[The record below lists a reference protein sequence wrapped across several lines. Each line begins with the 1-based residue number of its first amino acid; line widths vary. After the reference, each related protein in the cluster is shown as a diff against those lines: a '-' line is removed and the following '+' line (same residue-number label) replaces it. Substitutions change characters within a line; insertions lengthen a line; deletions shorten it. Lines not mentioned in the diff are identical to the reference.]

1 MKRRIWIRLLSAFL
15 LWTAVR
21 SVYFVYLGDAD
32 GDYRLA
38 SENGFGPIVW
48 IGEILYAFL
57 ATGAVVGIWIR
68 WKHVITVATAALAI
82 YTSVM
87 FFQLQQMEANPIKAR
102 EAYAASRRAR
112 GLPVSN
118 ENLDAL
124 FSASGRRVAWAV
136 GAVFTLGPLAMV
148 LWRRADL
155 VGVGD
160 GV

>member
-1 MKRRIWIRLLSAFL
+1 MKRPIWIRLLAAFL

-38 SENGFGPIVW
+38 SENGFGPAMW
-48 IGEILYAFL
+48 FGEILYASL
-57 ATGAVVGIWIR
+57 ATGAVVAIWLR
-68 WKHVITVATAALAI
+68 WKHVLTLATAALAI

-87 FFQLQQMEANPIKAR
+87 LFELQQMEANPGKAR

-124 FSASGRRVAWAV
+124 FSESGRRSAWAL
-136 GAVFTLGPLAMV
+136 GAVFTLGPLAIV
-148 LWRRADL
+148 LWRRGDL
-155 VGVGD
+155 VPSHVE
-160 GV
+160 

>member
-15 LWTAVR
+15 LWTALR

-38 SENGFGPIVW
+38 RENGFGLAVW

-57 ATGAVVGIWIR
+57 ATGAVVAIWLR
-68 WKHVITVATAALAI
+68 SKHVVMLATAALAI

-87 FFQLQQMEANPIKAR
+87 LFELQQMEANPTKAR
-102 EAYAASRRAR
+102 GAYAASRRAR

-124 FSASGRRVAWAV
+124 FSESGRRFAWAV
-136 GAVFTLGPLAMV
+136 GAVSTLGPLAIV

-155 VGVGD
+155 VASNRK
-160 GV
+160 

>member
-1 MKRRIWIRLLSAFL
+1 MKRPIWIRLLSAFL
-15 LWTAVR
+15 LWTALR

-38 SENGFGPIVW
+38 SENGFGPAVW

-57 ATGAVVGIWIR
+57 ATGTAVAIWLR
-68 WKHVITVATAALAI
+68 WKHVLMLTTVALAV

-87 FFQLQQMEANPIKAR
+87 LFQLQQMEANPIKAK

-112 GLPVSN
+112 GLPVNN

-124 FSASGRRVAWAV
+124 FSETGRRFAWAM
-136 GAVFTLGPLAMV
+136 GAVFTLGPLAIV

-155 VGVGD
+155 SPSNVE
-160 GV
+160 

>member
-1 MKRRIWIRLLSAFL
+1 MKRPIWIRPLSAFL
-15 LWTAVR
+15 LWTALR

-38 SENGFGPIVW
+38 SENGFGPAVW

-57 ATGAVVGIWIR
+57 ATGTVVAIWLR
-68 WKHVITVATAALAI
+68 WKHVLMLTTVALAV

-87 FFQLQQMEANPIKAR
+87 LFQLQQMEANPIKAK

-112 GLPVSN
+112 GLPVNN

-124 FSASGRRVAWAV
+124 FSETGRRFAWAM
-136 GAVFTLGPLAMV
+136 GAVFTLGPLAIV

-155 VGVGD
+155 SPSNVE
-160 GV
+160 

>member
-1 MKRRIWIRLLSAFL
+1 MKRPIWIGLLSAFL
-15 LWTAVR
+15 LWTALR

-38 SENGFGPIVW
+38 SENGFGPAVW

-57 ATGAVVGIWIR
+57 ATGTVVAIWLR
-68 WKHVITVATAALAI
+68 WKHVLTLTTAALAV

-87 FFQLQQMEANPIKAR
+87 LFQLQQMEANPIKAR

-112 GLPVSN
+112 GLPVNN

-124 FSASGRRVAWAV
+124 FSETGRRFAWAM
-136 GAVFTLGPLAMV
+136 GAVFTLGPLAIV

-155 VGVGD
+155 SPSNVE
-160 GV
+160 

>member
-1 MKRRIWIRLLSAFL
+1 MKRPIWMRLISAFL
-15 LWTAVR
+15 LWTALR
-21 SVYFVYLGDAD
+21 SVYFVYLGEAH

-38 SENGFGPIVW
+38 SENGFGPAVW
-48 IGEILYAFL
+48 IAEILYAFL
-57 ATGAVVGIWIR
+57 ATGTVVAIWLR
-68 WKHVITVATAALAI
+68 SKHAFRLATAALAV

-112 GLPVSN
+112 GLPVNN

-124 FSASGRRVAWAV
+124 FSESGRQFAWAV
-136 GAVFTLGPLAMV
+136 GAVFTLGPLAVV

-155 VGVGD
+155 TTSNVE
-160 GV
+160 

>member
-1 MKRRIWIRLLSAFL
+1 MKRPIWIRLLSAFL
-15 LWTAVR
+15 LWTALR

-38 SENGFGPIVW
+38 SENGFGPAVW

-57 ATGAVVGIWIR
+57 ATGTVVAIWLR
-68 WKHVITVATAALAI
+68 WKHVLMLTTVALAV

-87 FFQLQQMEANPIKAR
+87 LFQLQQMEANLIKAK

-112 GLPVSN
+112 GLPVNN

-124 FSASGRRVAWAV
+124 FSETGRRFAWAM
-136 GAVFTLGPLAMV
+136 GAVFTLGPLAIV

-155 VGVGD
+155 SPSNVE
-160 GV
+160 

>member
-1 MKRRIWIRLLSAFL
+1 MKRPIWIRLLSAFL
-15 LWTAVR
+15 LWTALR

-38 SENGFGPIVW
+38 SENGFGPAVW

-57 ATGAVVGIWIR
+57 ATGTVVAIWLR
-68 WKHVITVATAALAI
+68 WKHVLMLTTVALAV

-87 FFQLQQMEANPIKAR
+87 LFQLQQMEANPIKAK

-112 GLPVSN
+112 GLPVNN

-124 FSASGRRVAWAV
+124 FSETGRRFAWAM
-136 GAVFTLGPLAMV
+136 GAVFTLGPLAIV

-155 VGVGD
+155 SPSNVE
-160 GV
+160 

>member
-1 MKRRIWIRLLSAFL
+1 MKRPIWIRLLSAFL

-21 SVYFVYLGDAD
+21 SIYFVYLGDAD

-38 SENGFGPIVW
+38 NENGFGPAVW
-48 IGEILYAFL
+48 IGEILYAVL
-57 ATGAVVGIWIR
+57 ATGAVVAIWLR
-68 WKHVITVATAALAI
+68 WKHVITLTTAALAI

-87 FFQLQQMEANPIKAR
+87 FFQLQQMEANPTKAR

-124 FSASGRRVAWAV
+124 FSESGRRFAWAV
-136 GAVFTLGPLAMV
+136 GAIFTLGPLAIV
-148 LWRRADL
+148 LWRRGDL
-155 VGVGD
+155 IPPDVE
-160 GV
+160 

>member
-1 MKRRIWIRLLSAFL
+1 MKRPIWIRLLSAFL
-15 LWTAVR
+15 LWTALR

-38 SENGFGPIVW
+38 SENGFGPAVW

-57 ATGAVVGIWIR
+57 ATGAVVAIWLR
-68 WKHVITVATAALAI
+68 WKHVLTLTIVALAV

-87 FFQLQQMEANPIKAR
+87 LFQLQQMEANPIKAR
-102 EAYAASRRAR
+102 ETYAASRRAR
-112 GLPVSN
+112 GLPVNN

-124 FSASGRRVAWAV
+124 FSETGRRFAWAM
-136 GAVFTLGPLAMV
+136 GAVFTLGPLAIV

-155 VGVGD
+155 TPSNVE
-160 GV
+160 

>member
-1 MKRRIWIRLLSAFL
+1 MKRPIWIGLLSAFL
-15 LWTAVR
+15 LWTALR

-38 SENGFGPIVW
+38 SENGFGPAVW

-57 ATGAVVGIWIR
+57 ATGAVVAIWLR
-68 WKHVITVATAALAI
+68 WKHVLMLTTVALAV

-87 FFQLQQMEANPIKAR
+87 LFQLQQMEANPIKAK

-112 GLPVSN
+112 GLPVNN

-124 FSASGRRVAWAV
+124 FSKTGRRFAWAM
-136 GAVFTLGPLAMV
+136 GAVFTLGPLAIV

-155 VGVGD
+155 SPSNVE
-160 GV
+160 

>member
-1 MKRRIWIRLLSAFL
+1 MKRPIWIRLLSAFL
-15 LWTAVR
+15 LWTALR

-38 SENGFGPIVW
+38 SENGFGPAVW

-57 ATGAVVGIWIR
+57 ATGTVVAIWLR
-68 WKHVITVATAALAI
+68 WKHVLMLTTVALAV

-87 FFQLQQMEANPIKAR
+87 LFQLQQMEANPIKAK

-112 GLPVSN
+112 GLPVNN
-118 ENLDAL
+118 ESLDAL
-124 FSASGRRVAWAV
+124 FSETGRRFAWAM
-136 GAVFTLGPLAMV
+136 GAVFTLGPLAIV

-155 VGVGD
+155 SPSNVE
-160 GV
+160 

>member
-1 MKRRIWIRLLSAFL
+1 MKRPIWIRLLSAFL
-15 LWTAVR
+15 LWTALR
-21 SVYFVYLGDAD
+21 SVYFVYLGDED

-38 SENGFGPIVW
+38 SENGFGPAVW

-57 ATGAVVGIWIR
+57 ATGTVVAIWLR
-68 WKHVITVATAALAI
+68 WKHVLMLTTVALAV

-87 FFQLQQMEANPIKAR
+87 LFQLQQMEANPIKAK

-112 GLPVSN
+112 GLPVNN

-124 FSASGRRVAWAV
+124 FSETGRRFAWAM
-136 GAVFTLGPLAMV
+136 GAVFTLGPLAIV

-155 VGVGD
+155 SPSNVE
-160 GV
+160 